1 MTAPVP
7 DDVSITHLV
16 CGCTSTHKTGCVL
29 GDVEQIAF
37 TAAAEAQAHGH
48 NGLIAALQAADVAG
62 WLLDVGMDDA
72 HLAGVLDALY
82 ERGLLGRKS

>member
-1 MTAPVP
+1 MTAPIP
-7 DDVSITHLV
+7 HLV
-16 CGCTSTHKTGCVL
+16 CGCTSTHKDGCVL
-29 GDVEQIAF
+29 GDVEQVAF

-62 WLLDVGMDDA
+62 WLHDVGLEDE

-82 ERGLLGRKS
+82 ERGLFGRRT